1 MSLLHDSLYFL
12 LLSTLLFN
20 SCQGILMVYQ
30 DPEMFTKE
38 ELCVP
43 HVLQEVVDPGLSGRN
58 APPPSALR
66 NEPSSA
72 QI

>member
-1 MSLLHDSLYFL
+1 MSLLLDSLYL
-12 LLSTLLFN
+12 LHILTLLFD
-20 SCQGILMVYQ
+20 SGQGIFIVYQ
-30 DPEMFTKE
+30 DPEELKE
-38 ELCVP
+38 ELCFP